1 MSENVLYF
9 FKDMKKVTELQVK
22 GISLDKHA
30 SEPRLLL
37 QDAGG
42 DVTVSLGIS
51 PSEANAIITEMER
64 IGRGKATTYDFIV
77 DLLGK
82 HGFSAKTVLLHSF
95 IQDSCSAKFIYRKGF
110 RTFSLCVRPCDAI
123 AVAARLKVPI
133 LIPDEE
139 KPAIKQSWTVP
150 RDSGERNRDFLF
162 LGQQRQ
168 AYPFL

>member
-1 MSENVLYF
+1 
-9 FKDMKKVTELQVK
+9 MKKVTELQVK

-42 DVTVSLGIS
+42 EVTVSLGIS

-64 IGRGKATTYDFIV
+64 LGRGRATTYDFIV
-77 DLLGK
+77 DLLEN
-82 HGFSAKTVLLHSF
+82 HGFTPKKLLLHSF
-95 IQDSCSAKFIYRKGF
+95 IQDSCSAKFIYHKGL
-110 RTFSLCVRPCDAI
+110 RTYSLIVRPCDGI
-123 AVAARLKVPI
+123 AVAARLRVPI

-139 KPAIKQSWTVP
+139 KPAIKQTWTVP
-150 RDSGERNRDFLF
+150 GDSGERHRDFLF

-168 AYPFL
+168 TYPFL